1 MSIIKRILNDLM
13 TIRRMLLIWAVIA
26 LGSTLIIT
34 WAGLNSNTKLSANQ
48 KRLVNSVL
56 PLDEASLDTSIAINS
71 LVNHQSRIIAAES
84 SEDLNVLKTKKEL
97 EDTINLS
104 INKLAQLKMNV
115 PEAEE
120 ISAKL
125 DQTFNNFLGLNSTMV
140 EKKKSILM
148 LKETI
153 AEKNKLVDKTV
164 QKMQGIAESISGKT
178 SLPVKLT
185 KRKIRKVVNN
195 AEKVDELR
203 GLITELIS
211 GKQTEIQQRSNDI
224 KTGVTLL
231 NTLSHKIMLEK
242 NSDTLT
248 SIKENQIVQTVQLIK
263 GILSSLENDFND
275 STNLLNQTLQLGE
288 ELSALERLLFDGDQ
302 SVFSLRMQMIVDEEA
317 LDSLSREV
325 VKSIGSIMIDL
336 NGLQQFV
343 GEMSHSATL
352 HSERIVQRSRMTIVV
367 VAIATICVLLILM
380 TVIIRSITKP
390 LDEGVRAAN
399 RLANGD
405 LTQFINIQTKDEIG
419 QLGNAF
425 NKLLESLRSI
435 ITQIRDVS
443 VQISSS
449 ATEINSAA
457 HQQESGATEQSS
469 SVTEAVATIKEL
481 SATASAIA
489 NNAESVVDIA
499 ERTVGGME
507 EINTKVEDTAQKI
520 LALGE
525 KSQSIGNITALISD
539 IAEKTNLLAL
549 NAAIEAARA
558 GEAGHG
564 FAVVAQEV
572 RKLAERSSK
581 SSAEIRQLAA
591 EIQNE
596 INSSIIGIEDSTK
609 WVAKGLEMVKEAAQS
624 AIEISTATR
633 QQRNASGQVVK
644 AVEEI
649 DGSTKQFVSAT
660 KQTKYSVAQLN
671 QLAKDLTASLSEFKL
686 EEENVDAKKENV
698 EILAGKQA

>member
-1 MSIIKRILNDLM
+1 MLIIKRILNDLM

-288 ELSALERLLFDGDQ
+288 ELSSLERLLFDGDQ

-352 HSERIVQRSRMTIVV
+352 HSERIVQRSRMTVVV

-686 EEENVDAKKENV
+686 EEENVDEKEENV